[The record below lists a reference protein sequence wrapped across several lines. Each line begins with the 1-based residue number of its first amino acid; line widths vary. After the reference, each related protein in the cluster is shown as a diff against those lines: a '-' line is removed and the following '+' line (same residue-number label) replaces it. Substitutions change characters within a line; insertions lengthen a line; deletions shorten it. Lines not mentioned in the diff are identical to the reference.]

1 MAEEKIKKLLGALE
15 FWPEIV
21 IAEATRAPKFFLS
34 NFEKKRFREAKFQA
48 K

>member
-1 MAEEKIKKLLGALE
+1 MAEEKKILLLGARE

-21 IAEATRAPKFFLS
+21 IAEATRAPKFFLAIL
-34 NFEKKRFREAKFQA
+34 KKNFRESKFQA